1 MYEINKDRP
10 NNSTSANINK
20 PKKNKVKYNFLV
32 KIKLTKKVCFII
44 FYYFIQIDF
53 LKFYQHNVNNYSFQ
67 TCY

>member
-32 KIKLTKKVCFII
+32 KIKLTKKKVCFIN
-44 FYYFIQIDF
+44 FYYFIEIKLIF
-53 LKFYQHNVNNYSFQ
+53 
-67 TCY
+67 